1 MEAHPNIISRGLCPT
16 QVTAGV
22 TVPAVVE
29 DGKPI
34 IDDEGKPVKAKYS
47 GLHSL
52 RHFYASWCIN
62 PTARGG
68 LGLSPKEVQER
79 LGHSSITMTMD
90 VYGHLFP
97 KTDNSAALAA
107 AEERLLAAV

>member
-1 MEAHPNIISRGLCPT
+1 VAAGL
-16 QVTAGV
+16 TASKVGEDSK
-22 TVPAVVE
+22 AVV
-29 DGKPI
+29 
-34 IDDEGKPVKAKYS
+34 DEEGRVVTRAKYS

-62 PTARGG
+62 PSARGG

-97 KTDNSAALAA
+97 KTDDLTALAA